1 MWFESETLLQ
11 DISWCRLFNLLYQVT
26 LMVII
31 WIFPCLFRTPL
42 LQALIG
48 LFELPEDDSI
58 PDDEHFIDIEDTP
71 GYQTAFSQLAFA
83 GKKEHDPIGDAVG
96 NPKILLAQSLHKLS
110 TAFPGRVRLNTQEVI
125 FRSNTQCV
133 LTTEVTM
140 TWFSFVWNKTTVNRI
155 VFFLS
160 PFIVAQVP
168 SMLSTS
174 LNAEALQ
181 YLQGY
186 LQAASVQLLWN
197 WCDEETTIR
206 CRSSHSG
213 LRSHSRPASAEL

>member
-1 MWFESETLLQ
+1 M
-11 DISWCRLFNLLYQVT
+11 Y
-26 LMVII
+26 
-31 WIFPCLFRTPL
+31 LFRTPL

-48 LFELPEDDSI
+48 FFELPEDDSI

-110 TAFPGRVRLNTQEVI
+110 TACPGRVSSQM
-125 FRSNTQCV
+125 QAV
-133 LTTEVTM
+133 LFFF
-140 TWFSFVWNKTTVNRI
+140 WFDSMCLESKNCHFGNHIDKHCT
-155 VFFLS
+155 FFFFPLS
-160 PFIVAQVP
+160 VQVP

-181 YLQGY
+181 FLQGY
-186 LQAASVQLLWN
+186 LQAATVQLV
-197 WCDEETTIR
+197 
-206 CRSSHSG
+206 
-213 LRSHSRPASAEL
+213 

>member
-1 MWFESETLLQ
+1 M
-11 DISWCRLFNLLYQVT
+11 D
-26 LMVII
+26 
-31 WIFPCLFRTPL
+31 LFRTPL

-48 LFELPEDDSI
+48 FFELPEDDSI

-110 TAFPGRVRLNTQEVI
+110 TACPGRVSSQMQV
-125 FRSNTQCV
+125 V
-133 LTTEVTM
+133 LFFF
-140 TWFSFVWNKTTVNRI
+140 WFDSLCLESKNCHFGNHIDKHCT
-155 VFFLS
+155 FFPPS
-160 PFIVAQVP
+160 VQVP

-181 YLQGY
+181 FLQGY
-186 LQAASVQLLWN
+186 LQAATVQLV
-197 WCDEETTIR
+197 
-206 CRSSHSG
+206 
-213 LRSHSRPASAEL
+213 

>member
-1 MWFESETLLQ
+1 M
-11 DISWCRLFNLLYQVT
+11 Y
-26 LMVII
+26 
-31 WIFPCLFRTPL
+31 LFRTPL

-48 LFELPEDDSI
+48 FFELPEDDSI

-110 TAFPGRVRLNTQEVI
+110 TACPGRVSSQM
-125 FRSNTQCV
+125 QAV
-133 LTTEVTM
+133 LFFF
-140 TWFSFVWNKTTVNRI
+140 WFDSMCLESKNCHFGNHIDKHCTPP
-155 VFFLS
+155 S
-160 PFIVAQVP
+160 PSVQVP

-181 YLQGY
+181 FLQGY
-186 LQAASVQLLWN
+186 LQAATVQLV
-197 WCDEETTIR
+197 
-206 CRSSHSG
+206 
-213 LRSHSRPASAEL
+213 

>member
-1 MWFESETLLQ
+1 M
-11 DISWCRLFNLLYQVT
+11 Y
-26 LMVII
+26 
-31 WIFPCLFRTPL
+31 LFRTPL

-48 LFELPEDDSI
+48 FFELPEDDSI

-110 TAFPGRVRLNTQEVI
+110 TACPGRVSSQM
-125 FRSNTQCV
+125 QAV
-133 LTTEVTM
+133 LFFF
-140 TWFSFVWNKTTVNRI
+140 WFDSMCLESKNCHFGNHIDKHCT
-155 VFFLS
+155 FFSLS
-160 PFIVAQVP
+160 VQVP

-181 YLQGY
+181 FLQGY
-186 LQAASVQLLWN
+186 LQAATVQLV
-197 WCDEETTIR
+197 
-206 CRSSHSG
+206 
-213 LRSHSRPASAEL
+213 

>member
-1 MWFESETLLQ
+1 M
-11 DISWCRLFNLLYQVT
+11 Y
-26 LMVII
+26 
-31 WIFPCLFRTPL
+31 LFRTPL

-48 LFELPEDDSI
+48 FFELPEDDSI

-110 TAFPGRVRLNTQEVI
+110 TACPGRVRSQMQAVLFFFWFDSVCLESKNCHFGNYI
-125 FRSNTQCV
+125 DKQC
-133 LTTEVTM
+133 T
-140 TWFSFVWNKTTVNRI
+140 
-155 VFFLS
+155 FFCCLPLLS
-160 PFIVAQVP
+160 YVQVP

-181 YLQGY
+181 FLQGY
-186 LQAASVQLLWN
+186 LQAATVQLV
-197 WCDEETTIR
+197 
-206 CRSSHSG
+206 
-213 LRSHSRPASAEL
+213 

>member
-1 MWFESETLLQ
+1 M
-11 DISWCRLFNLLYQVT
+11 Y
-26 LMVII
+26 
-31 WIFPCLFRTPL
+31 LFRTPL

-48 LFELPEDDSI
+48 FFELPEDDSI

-110 TAFPGRVRLNTQEVI
+110 TACPGRVSSQM
-125 FRSNTQCV
+125 QAV
-133 LTTEVTM
+133 LFFF
-140 TWFSFVWNKTTVNRI
+140 WFDSMCLESKNCHFGNHIDKHCT
-155 VFFLS
+155 FFFPLS
-160 PFIVAQVP
+160 VQVP

-181 YLQGY
+181 FLQGY
-186 LQAASVQLLWN
+186 LQAATVQLV
-197 WCDEETTIR
+197 
-206 CRSSHSG
+206 
-213 LRSHSRPASAEL
+213 

>member
-1 MWFESETLLQ
+1 M
-11 DISWCRLFNLLYQVT
+11 Y
-26 LMVII
+26 
-31 WIFPCLFRTPL
+31 LFRTPL

-48 LFELPEDDSI
+48 FFELPEDDSI

-110 TAFPGRVRLNTQEVI
+110 TACPGRVSSQM
-125 FRSNTQCV
+125 QAV
-133 LTTEVTM
+133 LFFF
-140 TWFSFVWNKTTVNRI
+140 WFDSMCLETILINI
-155 VFFLS
+155 VPPS
-160 PFIVAQVP
+160 PSVQVP

-181 YLQGY
+181 FLQGY
-186 LQAASVQLLWN
+186 LQAATVQLV
-197 WCDEETTIR
+197 
-206 CRSSHSG
+206 
-213 LRSHSRPASAEL
+213 